1 MNTDFDFDEM
11 IERIKA
17 RKKEL
22 KMTNQQLADV
32 SGVSYGTLN
41 KILGSETKEP
51 SIGNI
56 IKIAG
61 ALGLSTEF
69 VITGHEKSPS
79 PVSDEREVYRELLK
93 ELSDDELKEL
103 KKFTSFL
110 LWKRD
115 HSAE

>member
-1 MNTDFDFDEM
+1 MNTDFDFDLM
-11 IERIKA
+11 IERIKS

-22 KMTNQQLADV
+22 KMTNQQLSEM

-56 IKIAG
+56 IKISA

-69 VITGHEKSPS
+69 VITGHEKSTSSVPN
-79 PVSDEREVYRELLK
+79 ERDAYKELLS
-93 ELSDDELKEL
+93 ELSDDELTEL
-103 KKFTSFL
+103 KKFTSYL

-115 HSAE
+115 H

>member
-1 MNTDFDFDEM
+1 MNTDFDFDIM
-11 IERIKA
+11 IEHIKS

-22 KMTNQQLADV
+22 KMTNQQLSEI

-41 KILGSETKEP
+41 KILVSETKEP

-56 IKIAG
+56 IKISA

-69 VITGHEKSPS
+69 VITGHEKSTS
-79 PVSDEREVYRELLK
+79 SVNERDAYKEMLS

-103 KKFTSFL
+103 KKFTAYL

-115 HSAE
+115 HEER